1 MPSINGQFL
10 IVVIA
15 ALILGVVYL
24 GVKQKM
30 F

>member
-1 MPSINGQFL
+1 MEMTTGKFL
-10 IVVIA
+10 MIVVA